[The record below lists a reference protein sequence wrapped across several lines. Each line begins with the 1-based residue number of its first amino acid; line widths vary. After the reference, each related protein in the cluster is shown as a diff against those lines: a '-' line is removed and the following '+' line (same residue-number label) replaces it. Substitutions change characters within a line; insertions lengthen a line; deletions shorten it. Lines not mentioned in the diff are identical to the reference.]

1 MKKQVRVEGSKSVKD
16 LKMKIEA
23 IKKTQTEGITEVAEQ
38 TESNSASITNRLQKM
53 EEKKKSQELKTQWK
67 K

>member
-16 LKMKIEA
+16 LKMKIEV

-53 EEKKKSQELKTQWK
+53 EEKKNLRN
-67 K
+67 

>member
-16 LKMKIEA
+16 LKMKIEV

-38 TESNSASITNRLQKM
+38 IESNRMGRLKWAGRAV
-53 EEKKKSQELKTQWK
+53 S
-67 K
+67 